1 MYLYGSKRYNL
12 DAKAR
17 LTLPAN
23 YRKQFDDNQ
32 LLLIPLKD
40 ALYGFTPEGFGRW
53 VNSFFEKDGKK
64 FDAGNRWH
72 VELRRR
78 LTGSAV
84 PVEIDS
90 AGRVAL
96 GKVDASDP
104 NARTRLGLEHDVK
117 VVGVEDHFEVW
128 NSQKWEAEQEN
139 LPDVLDDLMFGGG
152 L

>member
-1 MYLYGSKRYNL
+1 MYLYGSKRFNL

-23 YRKQFDDNQ
+23 YRKEFGGTQ

-40 ALYGFTPEGFGRW
+40 ALYGFTPEGYGRW
-53 VNSFFEKDGKK
+53 VSSFFEKDGKK
-64 FDAGNRWH
+64 FDASNKVH
-72 VELRRR
+72 VALRRK
-78 LTGSAV
+78 LTGNAV

-90 AGRVAL
+90 AGRIAL

-104 NARTRLGLEHDVK
+104 EARARLGLTRDVT

-128 NSQKWEAEQEN
+128 NTQKWEEEQAN
-139 LPDVLDDLMFGGG
+139 LADDLDALMFGGEI
-152 L
+152 

>member
-23 YRKQFDDNQ
+23 YRKQFDCSQ

-40 ALYGFTPEGFGRW
+40 ALYGFTPEGFGLW

-64 FDAGNRWH
+64 FDAGNRKH
-72 VELRRR
+72 VALRRM

-84 PVEIDS
+84 PVDVDS
-90 AGRVAL
+90 AGRIAL
-96 GKVDASDP
+96 GKIDACDAT
-104 NARTRLGLEHDVK
+104 ARERLGLERDVT

-128 NSQKWEAEQEN
+128 NTQRWEDQQANLAE
-139 LPDVLDDLMFGGG
+139 DLDALMFGGE

>member
-1 MYLYGSKRYNL
+1 MFLYGSKRYNL

-23 YRKQFDDNQ
+23 YRKQFDGNQ

-53 VNSFFEKDGKK
+53 VSSFFEKDGQR
-64 FDAGNRWH
+64 FDAGNRRH
-72 VELRRR
+72 VELRRK
-78 LTGSAV
+78 LTGSAI

-96 GKVDASDP
+96 GKVDASDSL
-104 NARTRLGLEHDVK
+104 ARTRLGLERDVT

-128 NSQKWEAEQEN
+128 NTQKWEEQKAN
-139 LPDVLDDLMFGGG
+139 LADDLEVLMYGNES
-152 L
+152 

>member
-23 YRKQFDDNQ
+23 YRKQFEGNQ

-40 ALYGFTPEGFGRW
+40 ALYGFTPEGFARW
-53 VNSFFEKDGKK
+53 VSSFFEKDGKK
-64 FDAGNRWH
+64 FDAGNRRH
-72 VELRRR
+72 VELRRK
-78 LTGSAV
+78 LTGSAI

-104 NARTRLGLEHDVK
+104 SARTRLGLERDVT

-128 NSQKWEAEQEN
+128 NAQKWAEQQQN
-139 LPDVLDDLMFGGG
+139 LADDLDTLMYG
-152 L
+152 

>member
-1 MYLYGSKRYNL
+1 MYLYGSKRFNL

-23 YRKQFDDNQ
+23 YRKEFDDNQ

-40 ALYGFTPEGFGRW
+40 ALYGFTPEAFGRW
-53 VNSFFEKDGKK
+53 VSSFFEKDGKK
-64 FDAGNRWH
+64 FDAGNRKH
-72 VELRRR
+72 VALRRK
-78 LTGSAV
+78 LTGNAV

-90 AGRVAL
+90 AGRIAL

-104 NARTRLGLEHDVK
+104 GARARLGLERDVT

-128 NSQKWEAEQEN
+128 NTARWEEEQAD
-139 LPDVLDDLMFGGG
+139 LADDLDALMFGDEF
-152 L
+152 

>member
-1 MYLYGSKRYNL
+1 MYLYGSKSYNL

-23 YRKQFDDNQ
+23 YRKQFEDNM

-40 ALYGFTPEGFGRW
+40 ALYGFTPEGFGKW

-64 FDAGNRWH
+64 FDAGNRKQ
-72 VELRRR
+72 VELRRM
-78 LTGSAV
+78 LTASAV
-84 PVEIDS
+84 PLDIDS
-90 AGRVAL
+90 AGRIAL
-96 GKVDASDP
+96 GKIDAA
-104 NARTRLGLEHDVK
+104 ARARLGLEREVT

-128 NSQKWEAEQEN
+128 NTARWEAEQA
-139 LPDVLDDLMFGGG
+139 DVADKLDALMFGGE

>member
-1 MYLYGSKRYNL
+1 MYLYGSKSYNL

-23 YRKQFDDNQ
+23 YRKQFEDNM

-40 ALYGFTPEGFGRW
+40 ALYGFTPEGFGKW

-64 FDAGNRWH
+64 FDAGNRKH
-72 VELRRR
+72 VELRRM
-78 LTGSAV
+78 LTASAV
-84 PVEIDS
+84 PLDIDS
-90 AGRVAL
+90 AGRIAL
-96 GKVDASDP
+96 GKIDAS
-104 NARTRLGLEHDVK
+104 ARARLGLEREVT

-128 NSQKWEAEQEN
+128 NTARWEAEQA
-139 LPDVLDDLMFGGG
+139 DVADKLDALMFGGE

>member
-1 MYLYGSKRYNL
+1 MYLYGSKRFNL
-12 DAKAR
+12 DSKAR

-23 YRKQFDDNQ
+23 FRKEIDGNNII
-32 LLLIPLKD
+32 LIPLKD
-40 ALYGFTPEGFGRW
+40 ALYGFTPEGFGNW

-64 FDAGNRWH
+64 FDAGNRRH

-84 PVEIDS
+84 PVDIDS

-104 NARTRLGLEHDVK
+104 NARKRLGLEHDVT

-128 NSQKWEAEQEN
+128 NTQRWEAEQEN
-139 LPDVLDDLMFGGG
+139 LADVLDDLMFGGG

>member
-1 MYLYGSKRYNL
+1 MYLYGSKSYNL

-23 YRKQFDDNQ
+23 YRKQFEDNM

-40 ALYGFTPEGFGRW
+40 ALYGFTPEGFGKW

-64 FDAGNRWH
+64 FEPGNRQH
-72 VELRRR
+72 VALRRK

-84 PVEIDS
+84 TVDIDS
-90 AGRVAL
+90 AGRIAL
-96 GKVDASDP
+96 GKIDATDQE
-104 NARTRLGLEHDVK
+104 ARNKLGLVRDVT

-128 NSQKWEAEQEN
+128 NTESWEAEQAN
-139 LPDVLDDLMFGGG
+139 LADDLDALMFGDVI
-152 L
+152 